1 MEERLDVLDRGS
13 FIEKLKNLV
22 NIISE
27 NEQGCCFGVNGF
39 WGSGKSFVLG
49 SL

>member
-27 NEQGCCFGVNGF
+27 NEQGC
-39 WGSGKSFVLG
+39 
-49 SL
+49 